1 MRGKERR
8 KGRGEGG
15 KEEEWR
21 EGKRKE
27 KRKCEGKGGE
37 RKGRKERL

>member
-8 KGRGEGG
+8 EGRGEGG

-27 KRKCEGKGGE
+27 KKCEGKGGE